1 MVDRAKLLEIEFEK
15 RDGLPMDAIKAFFR
29 DQALHLRKEVW
40 EVARQIGA
48 RPELGY
54 KEYFASNSLSSF
66 LQKHGFIVDRGIA
79 GMETAFLARFKGL
92 RPGPRIAYLAEYD
105 ALPVIGHGCGHNLIG
120 AASAGAAVILSKS
133 LELAG
138 EVLVIGAPAEE
149 TSGAKVTLVEK
160 GIFKD
165 VDAAMMFHPGSQ
177 NVPVISSLALDALE
191 FTFHG
196 RSAHAVAASGFGINA
211 LDAMINFFVGINAL
225 KKQVSQDVKINGI
238 ITEGGTA
245 PNIIPER
252 AVAQFYLRARK
263 RKELDEWREQVIR
276 CAEGAASMVSAK
288 MTWHKFEFS
297 YDEMHTNLS
306 LAECFTRNLGE
317 MGIHQIASPQTA
329 MGSVD
334 MGNVSRA
341 VPAIHP
347 YLTLGTGTE
356 IPHTRNFAQVSLSPD
371 GERLVLL
378 AMQVLAFTG
387 WDVLSNNKLL
397 QQIKREFLLL
407 TKE

>member
-1 MVDRAKLLEIEFEK
+1 M
-15 RDGLPMDAIKAFFR
+15 GYPMDAIKAFFK
-29 DQALHLRKEVW
+29 DQAQHLRREIW
-40 EVARQIGA
+40 ELAHQIGE

-54 KEYFASNSLSSF
+54 KEYFASEVLSRF
-66 LQKHGFIVDRGIA
+66 LQQHGFEVKRGIA
-79 GMETAFLARFKGL
+79 GVETAFLARFTGT

-105 ALPVIGHGCGHNLIG
+105 ALPGVGHGCGHNLIG
-120 AASAGAAVILSKS
+120 AGSVGAAVVLSKS
-133 LELAG
+133 LELSG
-138 EVLVIGAPAEE
+138 EILVIGCPAEE

-160 GIFKD
+160 GIFENI
-165 VDAAMMFHPGSQ
+165 DAAIMFHPGSQ

-196 RSAHAVAASGFGINA
+196 RAAHAVAAPYFGINA
-211 LDAMINFFVGINAL
+211 LDALINFFVGINAL
-225 KKQVSQDVKINGI
+225 KKQISQDMKINGI
-238 ITEGGTA
+238 ITEGGSV

-252 AVAQFYLRARK
+252 AVARFYLRARK
-263 RKELDEWREQVIR
+263 RKDLDELREKVIR

-288 MTWHKFEFS
+288 MTWQKFEFS

-306 LAECFTRNLGE
+306 LAACFTKNLRELGVN
-317 MGIHQIASPQTA
+317 QISPPQTA

-356 IPHTRNFAQVSLSPD
+356 IPHTRDFAQAALSED
-371 GERLVLL
+371 GENLVML

-387 WDVLSNNKLL
+387 SDVLSDKKLM
-397 QQIKREFLLL
+397 QQIKREFRSE
-407 TKE
+407 K